1 MQRENQPRKRALV
14 GRGAPQIL
22 VRCPQDVFDNLHR
35 LATTG
40 HKSLNLTA
48 IEVFKIGLTVYQNAK
63 SPAVVDG

>member
-14 GRGAPQIL
+14 GRNAPQIL
-22 VRCPQDVFDNLHR
+22 VRCPPAVFDKLHE

-40 HKSLNLTA
+40 HQSLNFTA
-48 IEVFKIGLTVYQNAK
+48 IEVFKLGLTVYQNAK